1 MYANTSPRLRPAS
14 PEHPIIQTR
23 QVLERCA
30 GRIVCTATSQVTITS
45 PLAETLFLD
54 DKFPIGQMFRKMGRP
69 PTFSLQNVETDIVD
83 GKRELRR
90 TYTLS
95 TEGFFCEILEVFPDR
110 DMFVQGETWLKE
122 GAGVVEDE
130 AAL

>member
-1 MYANTSPRLRPAS
+1 
-14 PEHPIIQTR
+14 
-23 QVLERCA
+23 
-30 GRIVCTATSQVTITS
+30 
-45 PLAETLFLD
+45 
-54 DKFPIGQMFRKMGRP
+54 MFRKMGRP

-110 DMFVQGETWLKE
+110 DMFVQGEAWLRE
-122 GAGVVEDE
+122 GAAVVEDE

>member
-1 MYANTSPRLRPAS
+1 M
-14 PEHPIIQTR
+14 
-23 QVLERCA
+23 
-30 GRIVCTATSQVTITS
+30 
-45 PLAETLFLD
+45 
-54 DKFPIGQMFRKMGRP
+54 
-69 PTFSLQNVETDIVD
+69 D

-110 DMFVQGETWLKE
+110 DMFIQGETWLKE